1 MHKAELRV
9 TYIFVVGLEFVLA
22 LLFGVLIFKENY
34 SFLKLLGVSLIVAGM
49 IFLRA
54 VRVKKM
60 YCFKLVV
67 K

>member
-1 MHKAELRV
+1 MHKAELGV
-9 TYIFVVGLEFVLA
+9 TYIFVLGLEFVLA
-22 LLFGVLIFKENY
+22 LLFWVLIFKENY

-60 YCFKLVV
+60 YCLKFMV